1 MAQCV
6 QEHKH
11 TYVSSYLFVKYS
23 NNESWHEILYFNL
36 SLQVYSDT
44 MGMGW
49 EEKVVPVL
57 INKAPH
63 QEEWREWE
71 SGSTAAH
78 FLKSG
83 NWCRRVDTFTP

>member
-1 MAQCV
+1 
-6 QEHKH
+6 
-11 TYVSSYLFVKYS
+11 
-23 NNESWHEILYFNL
+23 LYFNL

-83 NWCRRVDTFTP
+83 N